1 MPTTLSPQA
10 AQARAKAK
18 ADAKKKKSEE
28 SKAGAS
34 TTTEDT
40 SGNPPQNVGSGKSA
54 SLSGIPLG
62 TEVTIGL
69 ESKTSRIPG
78 IKGIEDY
85 TMETPVTAK
94 VQYTTDSP
102 YTVYAAGNNSDRANL
117 LIQMASIPGLY
128 GKGEAP
134 TLAYIQSM
142 GTSVS
147 FRKEDY
153 SALTKLMIHA
163 DSTGQDYKSSLLT
176 FYKNPSLA
184 SQYFGKTS
192 GSGGVTATPAIELE
206 AELSSRFM
214 DLFDITPDKK
224 LAAKYAKEVA
234 NAQIK
239 AGTTNIGQLK
249 EDIFLKYVEQTAQ
262 ARFSTVKATPG
273 TEDDM
278 QIEAGALGSYLRSIR
293 NTYADNGIPTSEKQI
308 YADALKSIRSK
319 QAYDNIIEKINMQ
332 AAAQM
337 PAIKDQILKGFKAKD
352 ILSPYVKS
360 YEKIYGKTPTVA
372 DLTEVAA
379 GQTLVPVATWEQSQ
393 WAKDSITKTDYYKET
408 INNDLKTVLNA
419 FTGAGY

>member
-10 AQARAKAK
+10 AKAK
-18 ADAKKKKSEE
+18 ADAKKKQSE
-28 SKAGAS
+28 KPKPGAQ
-34 TTTEDT
+34 TTAEDT
-40 SGNPPQNVGSGKSA
+40 QGEPPKNTDSKGK

-78 IKGIEDY
+78 VKGIEDY

-102 YTVYAAGNNSDRANL
+102 YTVFAAANNSQRANL
-117 LIQMASIPGLY
+117 LLQMASIPGLY

-134 TLAYIQSM
+134 TLAYIQAM
-142 GTSVS
+142 GTGVS

-153 SALTKLMIHA
+153 TALSKLMIHA
-163 DSTGQDYKSSLLT
+163 DTTGQDYQTSLAG
-176 FYKNPSLA
+176 FYKNPGLA
-184 SQYFGKTS
+184 SQYFGKTT
-192 GSGGVTATPAIELE
+192 GSDGVTASPAVELE
-206 AELSSRFM
+206 AEFNNRFL
-214 DLFDITPDKK
+214 DLFDMPSDKK
-224 LAAKYAKEVA
+224 LSAKYAKEVA

-239 AGTTNIGQLK
+239 AGTVNIGQVK

-262 ARFSTVKATPG
+262 ARFKAVKATAD
-273 TEDDM
+273 TADDV
-278 QIEAGALGSYLRSIR
+278 QIETGALGSYLRNIR
-293 NTYADNGIPTSEKQI
+293 NAYAENGIPTSEKQV

-337 PAIKDQILKGFKAKD
+337 PALKDQILKGFKAKD
-352 ILSPYVKS
+352 LLSPYVKS

-372 DLTEVAA
+372 DLAEVAA
-379 GQTLVPVATWEQSQ
+379 GQTLVPVSAWEQSQ
-393 WAKDSITKTDYYKET
+393 WAKDSITKTEYYKET

>member
-10 AQARAKAK
+10 AKAK
-18 ADAKKKKSEE
+18 ADAKKKQSE
-28 SKAGAS
+28 KPKPGVQ
-34 TTTEDT
+34 TTAEDT
-40 SGNPPQNVGSGKSA
+40 AGNPPQNVGGKGK

-78 IKGIEDY
+78 VKGIEDY
-85 TMETPVTAK
+85 TMQTPVTAK

-102 YTVYAAGNNSDRANL
+102 YTVFAAYNNSQRANL
-117 LIQMASIPGLY
+117 LLQMASIPGLY

-134 TLAYIQSM
+134 TVAYINAM
-142 GTSVS
+142 GTAVS

-153 SALTKLMIHA
+153 AALTKLMIHA
-163 DSTGQDYKSSLLT
+163 DTTGQDYQSSLAT
-176 FYKNPSLA
+176 FYKNPGLA
-184 SQYFGKTS
+184 NQYFGKTT
-192 GSGGVTATPAIELE
+192 GTGGVTASPAVELE
-206 AELSSRFM
+206 AEFNARFL
-214 DLFDITPDKK
+214 DLFDMPSDKK
-224 LAAKYAKEVA
+224 LATKYAKEVA

-239 AGTTNIGQLK
+239 AGTVNIGQVK

-262 ARFSTVKATPG
+262 ARFKSVKATAD
-273 TEDDM
+273 TADDAE
-278 QIEAGALGSYLRSIR
+278 IETGALGSYLRSIR
-293 NTYADNGIPTSEKQI
+293 NAYAENGIPTSEKQV

-337 PAIKDQILKGFKAKD
+337 PALKDQILKGFKAKD
-352 ILSPYVKS
+352 LLSPYVKS

-372 DLTEVAA
+372 DLAEVAA

-393 WAKDSITKTDYYKET
+393 WAKDSIKQTAYYKDT

-419 FTGAGY
+419 FTGVSY